1 MFNSGLVLG
10 GIVAFLGSVES
21 ISWWWMNPK
30 QSTDNYPVL
39 TYQAHSGSAPEQ
51 EIKPKSDDG
60 FSRNAIYTPLPEIFQ
75 KSAPKLRCS
84 GGEVT
89 HVQLEDRIGLHVAY
103 FEWDGTDTGSV
114 LEAFRH
120 TPEIC
125 LGSLGMELTSKEKPI
140 VWQLDGQS
148 LIFDH
153 IIFREPSNGRGVGL
167 SQQVHTFRT
176 VWVEGADAID
186 YREGIMGD
194 PLKRL
199 GPIRL
204 KSAFSRYRP
213 AHARVIQGA
222 VRGVANGAEAWEV
235 FERVVLSD
243 LKFVKRSS

>member
-10 GIVAFLGSVES
+10 GIVAFLGAVES
-21 ISWWWMNPK
+21 ISWWWMHP
-30 QSTDNYPVL
+30 QRQADNHPVL
-39 TYQAHSGSAPEQ
+39 TYQVSRTPLQPDTA
-51 EIKPKSDDG
+51 DG
-60 FSRNAIYTPLPEIFQ
+60 TPQAAVYTPMPEIYQ

-84 GGEVT
+84 SGEVM

-125 LGSLGMELTSKEKPI
+125 LGSLGMELSSKEQPI
-140 VWQLDGQS
+140 VWQIDGQS

-153 IIFREPSNGRGVGL
+153 IIFREPSNGRAVGL

-176 VWVEGADAID
+176 VWVEGADSID

-204 KSAFSRYRP
+204 KSALSRYRP

-222 VRGVANGAEAWEV
+222 VRGVPNGTAAWEV
-235 FERVVLSD
+235 FEKTVLKD
-243 LKFVKRSS
+243 LKFVRRSS